1 MKKRMLLSFL
11 IGALL
16 ILPLTHAGFSQ
27 GTSSYS
33 EKLRVYVAGQDAFWF
48 LAFNG
53 VNATDSF
60 LSTVE
65 SQNGVDSYSIAAV
78 KFTGATSDYQVFGND
93 GYGIIGLPFIP
104 QEGLFLRISSN
115 NESLVDSLAS
125 QFDSFLQSAF
135 VPLSISGNN
144 HTFFSPVNFDK
155 VAAPKLFTFVPSSEE
170 GFASVFTQ
178 SQFVALPTP
187 LITLE
192 GIKTGPGFN
201 HRVTIGSA
209 MSAVIDSSG
218 DLILANLLRLQSN
231 LTLSASPSSNSTEV
245 YIRALDGLVVSSDR
259 AKTGNNLSNLSGY
272 YSVSLPPGKALNA
285 NVSVL
290 SDFPVA
296 LGTRILDHGSLNNG
310 DFLSVTLQV
319 QNLASR
325 SSIENLSL
333 NDDWW
338 KAYPQIFQLATG
350 NSSLKVT
357 SIAPNQNFSSTY
369 VLKVISSN
377 SSDIFISPTWG
388 SYRYT
393 HKDQV
398 FGGHLLLNQAEVRTN
413 DVGPAITL
421 DARASIKSGAP
432 FGSNG
437 RFLVS
442 VRNLGNGPALN
453 VRVLNYTQPS
463 LAQNGGIWRF
473 NVPMPVSS
481 LTERNL
487 TRVFTA
493 NWLTP
498 SGTSDQA
505 SSNRVTV
512 LFSGTGIRVPYIT
525 ATVASEFALDSNPK
539 SVNVT
544 YSISNLGRAN
554 SSDIS
559 ATQSLPAGITCLG
572 TAIGTGSC
580 QGGQLSLDLGA
591 VGKSPTRTTFR
602 LSLMEAKN
610 FVLPPLN
617 VTTKYKGLTLHTYS
631 SSVPIPGG
639 FSVTKDF
646 QPNALFGGMEAKV
659 TVKTDNAGPM
669 NVYNVTFSSPAD
681 PFDII
686 VGQQGRA
693 GLYQLVGA
701 NRSFAFN
708 YTVLTDSAQSGS
720 LTQVPINASF
730 VFAGTPF
737 SYTFSQGKVS
747 LYKPLTFSATASPG
761 TPVEGRP
768 FLTIFSIDNVAP
780 VGVSQVSLTIP
791 LPVGLQLLNSSAEA
805 RLSNGELIIG
815 TPQLSSNS
823 SFKVTLSFRASGG
836 LRVDLSN
843 SSLTFLFQG
852 VTLNGQSP
860 KQTLIVTEDIYTR
873 YAEPAILA
881 ALIMVA
887 AVVVIRRR
895 VPTTSPSSQ
904 KEIPQR
910 QP

>member
-1 MKKRMLLSFL
+1 MKKRILLSFL
-11 IGALL
+11 VGALL

-27 GTSSYS
+27 STSSYS
-33 EKLRVYVAGQDAFWF
+33 EKLKVYVAGQDAFWF

-65 SQNGVDSYSIAAV
+65 SQNGLDSYSITAM
-78 KFTGATSDYQVFGND
+78 KFTGASSDNQVFGND

-104 QEGLFLRISSN
+104 QEGLFLRITSSN
-115 NESLVDSLAS
+115 QTLVDSLAS
-125 QFDSFLQSAF
+125 QFDVFLQSSFA
-135 VPLSISGNN
+135 PLSTAGNN
-144 HTFFSPVNFDK
+144 HVFFSAVNFDK
-155 VAAPKLFTFVPSSEE
+155 VAAPKLFAFVPSSKE
-170 GFASVFTQ
+170 GLATVFTQ
-178 SQFVALPTP
+178 SQFVSLPTP
-187 LITLE
+187 LISLE
-192 GIKTGPGFN
+192 GNKTGPGFN

-218 DLILANLLRLQSN
+218 NLVLANLLRLQSN
-231 LTLSASPSSNSTEV
+231 LTLSASPSSNGIEV
-245 YIRALDGLVVSSDR
+245 YIRAFHGLVATSDK
-259 AKTGNNLSNLSGY
+259 ANTGNNLSNFSGY
-272 YSVSLPPGKALNA
+272 YSVSVPPGKALKV

-290 SDFPVA
+290 SDPPVA
-296 LGTRILDHGSLNNG
+296 LGTRILDRGSLNSG

-319 QNLASR
+319 QNLGLR
-325 SSIENLSL
+325 SSMENLSL

-338 KAYPQIFQLATG
+338 KAYPKIFQLATG
-350 NSSLKVT
+350 NSSLNVP

-377 SSDIFISPTWG
+377 RSDIFISPNWG

-398 FGGHLLLNQAEVRTN
+398 IDGHLLLNQAEVRTN
-413 DVGPAITL
+413 DVGPAIIV
-421 DARASIKSGAP
+421 DAKASIKSGAP
-432 FGSNG
+432 LGSNG
-437 RFLVS
+437 KFLVS

-453 VRVLNYTQPS
+453 VMVLNYTQSS
-463 LAQNGGIWRF
+463 LAQNGGVWRF
-473 NVPMPVSS
+473 NVSMPLSS
-481 LTERNL
+481 ITERNL

-498 SGTSDQA
+498 SGTSGQA

-525 ATVASEFALDSNPK
+525 ATVSSKLALDSSPK
-539 SVNVT
+539 SANVT
-544 YSISNLGRAN
+544 YSVSNLGRAN
-554 SSDIS
+554 SSEIS
-559 ATQSLPAGITCLG
+559 ATQSLPVGINCLG
-572 TAIGTGSC
+572 TATGTGSC
-580 QGGQLSLDLGA
+580 QDGQLRLVLGL
-591 VGKSPTRTTFR
+591 VGKPPTRTTFK
-602 LSLMEAKN
+602 LSLIEAKN

-617 VTTKYKGLTLHTYS
+617 ITTKYKGLTLHTYS

-659 TVKTDNAGPM
+659 IVRTNNGGPM

-681 PFDII
+681 PFDTI

-708 YTVLTDSAQSGS
+708 YTVSTNSAQSGS
-720 LTQVPINASF
+720 LSQVPINASF

-737 SYTFSQGKVS
+737 SYAFSQSKVS
-747 LYKPLTFSATASPG
+747 LYRPLTFSATTPG
-761 TPVEGRP
+761 TPLEGRP
-768 FLTIFSIDNVAP
+768 FSTIISIDNVAP
-780 VGVSQVSLTIP
+780 IGVSEVRLIIP
-791 LPVGLQLLNSSAEA
+791 LPLGLQLLNSSGEA
-805 RLSNGELIIG
+805 RLSNGELVIG

-823 SFKVTLSFRASGG
+823 SLKVALSFRASGG
-836 LRVDLSN
+836 LRVDLSRSN
-843 SSLTFLFQG
+843 LTFLFQG

-860 KQTLIVTEDIYTR
+860 KQTITVNEDFYTR
-873 YAEPAILA
+873 YAEPSMLA
-881 ALIMVA
+881 ALIMIA

-904 KEIPQR
+904 KEIPQK